1 MLKTLIR
8 PQARND
14 IKKIWRYTYNN
25 WGVKQADSY
34 VNAIGQAINAMPE
47 NPEIGN
53 KIDNARKGYRVYH
66 FKHHLIIYRPSST
79 VIEIVRVLGENM
91 EIKLHL

>member
-1 MLKTLIR
+1 MLKIFIR

-25 WGVKQADSY
+25 WGEKQADNY
-34 VNAIGQAINAMPE
+34 AHAIGQAVHEMPE

-53 KIDNARKGYRVYH
+53 NIDNIRKGYRLYH
-66 FKHHLIIYRPSST
+66 FKHHLIVYRLSSA
-79 VIEIVRVLGENM
+79 VIEVVRVLGENM

>member
-1 MLKTLIR
+1 MLKISIR

-25 WGVKQADSY
+25 WGEKQADSY
-34 VNAIGQAINAMPE
+34 AYAIGEAINVMPE

-53 KIDNARKGYRVYH
+53 NIDNIRKGYRLYH
-66 FKHHLIIYRPSST
+66 FKHHLVIYRLSST

-91 EIKLHL
+91 EIKLHF